1 MNKITENIIL
11 GDLYDYLY
19 TLSYNYFS
27 HLNSSKP
34 ITNPFSNL
42 NKLLLNKVLLN
53 RSYDMC
59 KNNAAPGYDGLTKKD
74 IGTEVKAFIDEIY
87 SELKSKSYSP
97 SPLLKSRKPKRN
109 GEGYRNLYIPTL
121 KDKVVQRAFVQILNP
136 INEAIFHNCNYAF
149 RPNRNIGDAIRTLKT
164 DLQDNQLHY
173 VVKTDIKKCFHN
185 LNKNLIMENLDFIE
199 DRLFV
204 EYIEQFLDVKIIDK
218 DGSSISN
225 APGVPQGTVIGSL
238 LSNVALHSIDTLWM
252 SNHRKAGDLEMLRY
266 ADDMLFC
273 MKYPN
278 KDIISV
284 ADQMFDKL
292 NLDRNIQKT
301 KIINLRSGRPLRFLG
316 YYIQMK
322 RVKPLKL
329 YIAPKKENISRLQ
342 KRLQKIIDLEI
353 NSEQEIANKVIN
365 NYSSFIK
372 FYRESTSWDWLEDL
386 KEFIRIT
393 LKYEGVMPELIIDQM
408 KTKDDMLLY

>member
-1 MNKITENIIL
+1 
-11 GDLYDYLY
+11 
-19 TLSYNYFS
+19 
-27 HLNSSKP
+27 
-34 ITNPFSNL
+34 
-42 NKLLLNKVLLN
+42 
-53 RSYDMC
+53 
-59 KNNAAPGYDGLTKKD
+59 
-74 IGTEVKAFIDEIY
+74 
-87 SELKSKSYSP
+87 
-97 SPLLKSRKPKRN
+97 
-109 GEGYRNLYIPTL
+109 
-121 KDKVVQRAFVQILNP
+121 
-136 INEAIFHNCNYAF
+136 
-149 RPNRNIGDAIRTLKT
+149 
-164 DLQDNQLHY
+164 
-173 VVKTDIKKCFHN
+173 
-185 LNKNLIMENLDFIE
+185 
-199 DRLFV
+199 
-204 EYIEQFLDVKIIDK
+204 
-218 DGSSISN
+218 
-225 APGVPQGTVIGSL
+225 
-238 LSNVALHSIDTLWM
+238 M

-266 ADDMLFC
+266 ADDILFC

-316 YYIQMK
+316 YYIQVK

-393 LKYEGVMPELIIDQM
+393 LKYEGVMPELIINQM